1 MAEETKTT
9 KADAVTE
16 EAGTVLVKGDV
27 TFIITDHNLV
37 SAFLTSG
44 YEIKE

>member
-9 KADAVTE
+9 KAEAVSE
-16 EAGTVLVKGDV
+16 QVGTVLVKGDV
-27 TFIITDHNLV
+27 TFTITDPNLV
-37 SAFLTSG
+37 SAFVTSG

>member
-9 KADAVTE
+9 KATAETE
-16 EAGTVLVKGDV
+16 QVATVLVKDDV
-27 TFIITDHNLV
+27 TFTITDPNLV

>member
-9 KADAVTE
+9 KTEAVAE
-16 EAGTVLVKGDV
+16 QVATVLVKDDV
-27 TFIITDHNLV
+27 TFTITDPNLV

>member
-9 KADAVTE
+9 KTEAVVE
-16 EAGTVLVKGDV
+16 QAGTVLVKGDV
-27 TFIITDHNLV
+27 TFTITDPNLV

>member
-1 MAEETKTT
+1 MTEETKAT
-9 KADAVTE
+9 KTEAVTE
-16 EAGTVLVKGDV
+16 QAATILVKDDV
-27 TFIITDHNLV
+27 TFTITDPNLV

>member
-9 KADAVTE
+9 KTE
-16 EAGTVLVKGDV
+16 AETEQAGTVLVKGDV
-27 TFIITDHNLV
+27 TFTITDPNLV
-37 SAFLTSG
+37 SAFVTSG

>member
-1 MAEETKTT
+1 MVEETKTT
-9 KADAVTE
+9 KTDAVAE
-16 EAGTVLVKGDV
+16 EAGKVLVKGDV
-27 TFIITDHNLV
+27 TFTITDPNLV

>member
-9 KADAVTE
+9 KTKTVTE
-16 EAGTVLVKGDV
+16 QAVTVLVKGDV
-27 TFIITDHNLV
+27 TFTITDPNLV
-37 SAFLTSG
+37 SAFVTSG

>member
-9 KADAVTE
+9 KTEAVTE
-16 EAGTVLVKGDV
+16 QVATFLVKDDV
-27 TFIITDHNLV
+27 IFTITDPNLV

>member
-9 KADAVTE
+9 KEEVVTE
-16 EAGTVLVKGDV
+16 RTVTILVKGDV
-27 TFIITDHNLV
+27 TFTITDPNLV

>member
-9 KADAVTE
+9 KTEAVTE
-16 EAGTVLVKGDV
+16 QAGTVLVKDDV
-27 TFIITDHNLV
+27 TFTIADPNLV

>member
-9 KADAVTE
+9 KEEVVTE
-16 EAGTVLVKGDV
+16 QTVTVLVKGDV
-27 TFIITDHNLV
+27 TFTITDPNLV

>member
-9 KADAVTE
+9 KTETVTE
-16 EAGTVLVKGDV
+16 QAVTVLVKGDV
-27 TFIITDHNLV
+27 TFTITDPTLV
-37 SAFLTSG
+37 SAIVTSG

>member
-9 KADAVTE
+9 KTE
-16 EAGTVLVKGDV
+16 EVAEQDETVLVKGDV
-27 TFIITDHNLV
+27 TFTITDPNLV

-44 YEIKE
+44 YKIKE

>member
-9 KADAVTE
+9 KTE
-16 EAGTVLVKGDV
+16 EVAEQVATVSVKDDV
-27 TFIITDHNLV
+27 TFTITDPNLV

>member
-9 KADAVTE
+9 KAEAVAE
-16 EAGTVLVKGDV
+16 QAGTVLVKGDA
-27 TFIITDHNLV
+27 TFTITDPNLV
-37 SAFLTSG
+37 SAFVTSG

>member
-9 KADAVTE
+9 KTEAVVE
-16 EAGTVLVKGDV
+16 RAGTVLVKGDV
-27 TFIITDHNLV
+27 TFTITDPNLV
-37 SAFLTSG
+37 SAFVTSG

>member
-9 KADAVTE
+9 KTETVTE
-16 EAGTVLVKGDV
+16 QAVTVLVKGDV
-27 TFIITDHNLV
+27 TFTITDPNLV
-37 SAFLTSG
+37 SAFIASG

>member
-9 KADAVTE
+9 KTEEVTE
-16 EAGTVLVKGDV
+16 QVATVLVKDDV
-27 TFIITDHNLV
+27 AFTITDPNLV

>member
-9 KADAVTE
+9 KTEAVTE
-16 EAGTVLVKGDV
+16 QAVTVLVKDDV
-27 TFIITDHNLV
+27 TFNITDPNLV

>member
-9 KADAVTE
+9 KATAEVEST
-16 EAGTVLVKGDV
+16 GTVLVKGDV
-27 TFIITDHNLV
+27 TFTITDPNLI

>member
-9 KADAVTE
+9 KTEAVSE
-16 EAGTVLVKGDV
+16 QAGTVLVKGDV
-27 TFIITDHNLV
+27 TFTITDPHLV

>member
-9 KADAVTE
+9 KTEAVTE
-16 EAGTVLVKGDV
+16 QAVTVLVKDDV
-27 TFIITDHNLV
+27 AFTINDPNLV
-37 SAFLTSG
+37 SAFVTSG

>member
-9 KADAVTE
+9 KATAETE
-16 EAGTVLVKGDV
+16 QAGTVLVKGDV
-27 TFIITDHNLV
+27 TFTITDPNLV
-37 SAFLTSG
+37 SAFVTSG